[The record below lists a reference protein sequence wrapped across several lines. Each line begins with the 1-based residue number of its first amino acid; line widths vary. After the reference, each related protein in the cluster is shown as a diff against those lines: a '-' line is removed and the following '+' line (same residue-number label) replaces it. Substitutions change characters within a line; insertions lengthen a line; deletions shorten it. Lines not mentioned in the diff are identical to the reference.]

1 MSWNQTSLYVCINM
15 SDDIYACD
23 KYAESIDTH
32 LYSIEGKVSLIRLKF
47 LNATESHKVK
57 KGFWCKFFTCMSLH
71 VLLNPSM
78 LVIKA
83 FHGRFW

>member
-1 MSWNQTSLYVCINM
+1 M

-32 LYSIEGKVSLIRLKF
+32 LYSTEGKVSLIRLKF

-57 KGFWCKFFTCMSLH
+57 KGF
-71 VLLNPSM
+71 
-78 LVIKA
+78 
-83 FHGRFW
+83 